1 VRFPRRVNEA
11 IITGYREIFKE
22 DRMRKLNL
30 RAFLLAFVVF
40 GLMSP
45 AYAGGAK
52 EEMPKKIKVV
62 SQMFYDPAQQ
72 QYIKEQILPQFAKE
86 TGIEVELQVVAN
98 PSELYKTLQA
108 QKETGKWTTDVLI
121 AHDSAAVTA
130 VKEYQAV
137 QAYEKMPSGTYINQ
151 FDDNFVQG
159 GKRYFVP
166 LQADVYLTIANRKAL
181 PYLARLGYDIN
192 KLTWAQMA
200 EWVNLIK
207 KETGSAKYVFPA
219 LAGKFATYEFNSVQ
233 LSYGA
238 PYVPVFNTP
247 AAIGAFKVIA
257 SMKDGI
263 LPSSPTI
270 DFPTA
275 ALVTED
281 AWITV
286 FHQAYANA
294 SFSQAPD
301 KFVVAPV
308 PIGGSGKRG
317 TIIGGH
323 GIGIVAGSSNKAA
336 SARFVEFFLRDDIL
350 YSVMRNTGPW
360 IPSKAEVTSKLKDDP
375 ADSIM
380 KMGLATLTGPTLID
394 RVRVAE
400 FQDWGQVKKLYEQV
414 IGDILAGHEMTQE
427 YLDGKQ
433 ADLEKLRK
441 K

>member
-1 VRFPRRVNEA
+1 MKKTYAKALMLGMA
-11 IITGYREIFKE
+11 ILATTGAAFAAGQKE
-22 DRMRKLNL
+22 K
-30 RAFLLAFVVF
+30 VPV
-40 GLMSP
+40 
-45 AYAGGAK
+45 
-52 EEMPKKIKVV
+52 KIRVV

-72 QYIKEQILPQFAKE
+72 QFIKEQILPKFTEE
-86 TGIEVELQVVAN
+86 TGIQVELQVVAN
-98 PSELYKTLQA
+98 ASELYKSLQV
-108 QKETGKWTTDVLI
+108 QQETGKWNTDVLI
-121 AHDSAAVTA
+121 AHDSTA
-130 VKEYQAV
+130 VPVVQQFKAV
-137 QAYEKMPSGTYINQ
+137 KPFEKAPAGTFITQ

-181 PYLARLGYDIN
+181 PYLQKLGYDIN
-192 KLTWAQMA
+192 SLTWEQLA
-200 EWVNLIK
+200 EWVRLIK
-207 KETGSAKYVFPA
+207 RETGSPKYVFPA
-219 LAGKFATYEFNSVQ
+219 LAGKFATYEYNSVQ

-238 PYVPVFNTP
+238 SYVPVFNAP
-247 AAIGAFKVIA
+247 EAASAFKVIA

-275 ALVTED
+275 SLVTEE

-323 GIGIVAGSSNKAA
+323 GIGIIAGTANMEAA
-336 SARFVEFFLRDDIL
+336 EKFVEFFLRDDIL
-350 YSVMRNTGPW
+350 YSVMKNTGPW
-360 IPSKAEVTSKLKDDP
+360 IPSKAEVTAKLKDDP
-375 ADSIM
+375 SDSIM
-380 KMGLATLTGPTLID
+380 RMGLATLTGPTLID

-400 FQDWGQVKKLYEQV
+400 FQDWGQVKKLYEQT
-414 IGDILAGHEMTQE
+414 INDTLAGREIDQA
-427 YLDGKQ
+427 YLDDKQ
-433 ADLEKLRK
+433 AELENLRK

>member
-1 VRFPRRVNEA
+1 MKHCRVK
-11 IITGYREIFKE
+11 T
-22 DRMRKLNL
+22 
-30 RAFLLAFVVF
+30 FLLALAVAGILNPVF
-40 GLMSP
+40 AVGE
-45 AYAGGAK
+45 K
-52 EEMPKKIKVV
+52 EAEATKLRIV

-72 QYIKEQILPQFAKE
+72 QFIKEQVLPKFTAE
-86 TGIEVELQVVAN
+86 TGIQVELQVVAN
-98 PSELYKTLQA
+98 ASELYKSLQA
-108 QKETGKWTTDVLI
+108 QKETGKWTTDILI
-121 AHDSAAVTA
+121 AHDSTAVPV
-130 VKEYQAV
+130 VKEYQAI
-137 QAYEKMPSGTYINQ
+137 QAYDKVPAGTYITQ

-192 KLTWAQMA
+192 NLTWEQLA

-207 KETGSAKYVFPA
+207 RETGSPKYVFPA

-233 LSYGA
+233 LSYGD
-238 PYVPVFNTP
+238 PYVPSFNTP
-247 AAIGAFKVIA
+247 ASAGAFRVIA

-275 ALVTED
+275 ALVTEE

-308 PIGGSGKRG
+308 PIGASGRRG

-323 GIGIVAGSSNKAA
+323 GIGVMANSANKAA
-336 SARFVEFFLRDDIL
+336 AAKFVEFFLRDDVL

-360 IPSKAEVTSKLKDDP
+360 IPSKAEVTSRLKDDP
-375 ADSIM
+375 SDSIM
-380 KMGLATLTGPTLID
+380 RMGLATLTGPTLVD

-400 FQDWGQVKKLYEQV
+400 FQDWGQVKRLYEIV
-414 IGDILAGHEMTQE
+414 IADILAGREMSQS
-427 YLDGKQ
+427 YLDQKQ
-433 ADLEKLRK
+433 AELEKLRIK
-441 K
+441 

>member
-1 VRFPRRVNEA
+1 M
-11 IITGYREIFKE
+11 TKS
-22 DRMRKLNL
+22 RKTLI
-30 RAFLLAFVVF
+30 AVFLVLIGLA
-40 GLMSP
+40 SP
-45 AYAGGAK
+45 FLAMAQGTQKG
-52 EEMPKKIKVV
+52 EKIKIV

-72 QYIKEQILPQFAKE
+72 QYIKEQILPKFTTE

-98 PSELYKTLQA
+98 ASELYKVLQA
-108 QKETGKWTTDVLI
+108 QQQTGKWSTDILI
-121 AHDSAAVTA
+121 AHDSTA
-130 VKEYQAV
+130 VPVVQEYHAV
-137 QAYEKMPSGTYINQ
+137 QPYAKVPAGTYITQ

-166 LQADVYLTIANRKAL
+166 LQADVYLTIVNKKAL
-181 PYLARLGYDIN
+181 PYLQKLGYDIN
-192 KLTWAQMA
+192 SLTWEQMA
-200 EWVNLIK
+200 EWVRLIK
-207 KETGSAKYVFPA
+207 KETGLPKYVFPA
-219 LAGKFATYEFNSVQ
+219 LAGKFATYEFNAVQ
-233 LSYGA
+233 LAYGDK
-238 PYVPVFNTP
+238 YVPAFNTS
-247 AAIGAFKVIA
+247 ASQAAFKVIA

-275 ALVTED
+275 SLATEE

-323 GIGIVAGSSNKAA
+323 GIGIVAGSTHKAA
-336 SARFVEFFLRDDIL
+336 AEKFVEFFLRDDIL
-350 YSVMRNTGPW
+350 YAVMKNTGPW
-360 IPSKAEVTSKLKDDP
+360 IPSKAEIISKLKSDP
-375 ADSIM
+375 SDQIM

-400 FQDWGQVKKLYEQV
+400 YQDWGQVKRLYEQV
-414 IGDILAGHEMTQE
+414 IGDILAGKDITKQ
-427 YLDGKQ
+427 YLDQKQ
-433 ADLEKLRK
+433 KELESLKVE
-441 K
+441 

>member
-1 VRFPRRVNEA
+1 MTKSRKTIIAVFLILIGLASRFFAMAQGTQKGE
-11 IITGYREIFKE
+11 
-22 DRMRKLNL
+22 
-30 RAFLLAFVVF
+30 
-40 GLMSP
+40 
-45 AYAGGAK
+45 
-52 EEMPKKIKVV
+52 KIKIV

-72 QYIKEQILPQFAKE
+72 QYIKEQILPKFTTE

-98 PSELYKTLQA
+98 ASELYKVLQA
-108 QKETGKWTTDVLI
+108 QQQTGKWSTDLLI
-121 AHDSAAVTA
+121 AHDSTA
-130 VKEYQAV
+130 VPVVQEYHAV
-137 QAYEKMPSGTYINQ
+137 QAYAKVPAGTYITQ

-166 LQADVYLTIANRKAL
+166 LQADVYLTIVNKKAL
-181 PYLARLGYDIN
+181 PYLQKLGYDIN
-192 KLTWAQMA
+192 SLTWEQLA
-200 EWVNLIK
+200 EWVRLIK
-207 KETGSAKYVFPA
+207 KETGLPKYVFPA
-219 LAGKFATYEFNSVQ
+219 LAGKFATYEFNAVQ
-233 LSYGA
+233 LAYGDK
-238 PYVPVFNTP
+238 YVPAFNTP
-247 AAIGAFKVIA
+247 AAQAAFKVIA

-275 ALVTED
+275 SLATEE

-323 GIGIVAGSSNKAA
+323 GIGIVAGSTHKAA
-336 SARFVEFFLRDDIL
+336 AEKFVEFFLRDDIL
-350 YSVMRNTGPW
+350 YAVMKNTGPW
-360 IPSKAEVTSKLKDDP
+360 IPSKAEIISKLKDDP
-375 ADSIM
+375 SDQIM

-400 FQDWGQVKKLYEQV
+400 YQDFGQVKALYEQL
-414 IGDILAGHEMTQE
+414 IGDILAGRDINKQ
-427 YLDGKQ
+427 YLDQKQ
-433 ADLEKLRK
+433 KDLESLKVE
-441 K
+441 

>member
-1 VRFPRRVNEA
+1 MTKSRKT
-11 IITGYREIFKE
+11 II
-22 DRMRKLNL
+22 
-30 RAFLLAFVVF
+30 AVFLILI
-40 GLMSP
+40 GLTSP
-45 AYAGGAK
+45 FLTMAQGTQKG
-52 EEMPKKIKVV
+52 EKIKIV

-72 QYIKEQILPQFAKE
+72 QYIKEQILPKFTAE

-98 PSELYKTLQA
+98 ASELYKVLQA
-108 QKETGKWTTDVLI
+108 QQQTGKWNTDILI
-121 AHDSAAVTA
+121 AHDSTA
-130 VKEYQAV
+130 VPAV
-137 QAYEKMPSGTYINQ
+137 QEYHAVQPYVKVPAGTYITQ

-166 LQADVYLTIANRKAL
+166 LQADVYLTIVNKKAL
-181 PYLARLGYDIN
+181 PYLQKLGYDIN
-192 KLTWAQMA
+192 SLTWEQLA
-200 EWVNLIK
+200 EWVRLIK
-207 KETGSAKYVFPA
+207 KETGLPKYVFPA
-219 LAGKFATYEFNSVQ
+219 LAGKFATYEFNAVQ
-233 LSYGA
+233 LAYGDK
-238 PYVPVFNTP
+238 YVPAFNTP
-247 AAIGAFKVIA
+247 ASQAAFKVIA

-275 ALVTED
+275 SLATEE

-323 GIGIVAGSSNKAA
+323 GIGIVAGSTHKAA
-336 SARFVEFFLRDDIL
+336 AEKFVEFFLRDDIL
-350 YSVMRNTGPW
+350 YAVMKNTGPW
-360 IPSKAEVTSKLKDDP
+360 IPSKAEIISKLKSDP
-375 ADSIM
+375 SDQIM

-400 FQDWGQVKKLYEQV
+400 YQDWGQVKRLYEQV
-414 IGDILAGHEMTQE
+414 IGDILAGKDITKQ
-427 YLDGKQ
+427 YLDQKQ
-433 ADLEKLRK
+433 KELESLKVE
-441 K
+441 

>member
-1 VRFPRRVNEA
+1 MKKSCVKVLFLASAVLGLLSPVFAMGEKEA
-11 IITGYREIFKE
+11 APT
-22 DRMRKLNL
+22 KL
-30 RAFLLAFVVF
+30 
-40 GLMSP
+40 
-45 AYAGGAK
+45 
-52 EEMPKKIKVV
+52 KIV

-72 QYIKEQILPQFAKE
+72 QYIKEQILPKFTAE
-86 TGIEVELQVVAN
+86 TGIDVELQVVAN
-98 PSELYKTLQA
+98 ASELYKTLQA
-108 QKETGKWTTDVLI
+108 QKETGKWTTDILI
-121 AHDSAAVTA
+121 AHDSTA
-130 VKEYQAV
+130 IPVVEEYQAV
-137 QAYEKMPSGTYINQ
+137 QAFDKAPSGTYITQ

-181 PYLARLGYDIN
+181 PYLAKLGYDIN
-192 KLTWAQMA
+192 NLTWTQLA

-207 KETGSAKYVFPA
+207 KETGSPKYVFPS

-233 LSYGA
+233 LSYGDS
-238 PYVPVFNTP
+238 YVPAFNTP
-247 AAIGAFKVIA
+247 ASLGAFKVIA
-257 SMKDGI
+257 SMRDGI

-275 ALVTED
+275 ALVTEE

-308 PIGGSGKRG
+308 PIGASGKRG

-323 GIGIVAGSSNKAA
+323 GIGIIAGSPNKAA
-336 SARFVEFFLRDDIL
+336 AAMFVEFFLRDDIL

-360 IPSKAEVTSKLKDDP
+360 IPSKAEVTSRLKDDP
-375 ADSIM
+375 SDSIM
-380 KMGLATLTGPTLID
+380 RMGLATLTGPTLID

-414 IGDILAGHEMTQE
+414 INDILTGQEITQG
-427 YLDGKQ
+427 YLDKKQ
-433 ADLEKLRK
+433 AELEALRK

>member
-1 VRFPRRVNEA
+1 M
-11 IITGYREIFKE
+11 TKS
-22 DRMRKLNL
+22 RKTLI
-30 RAFLLAFVVF
+30 AVFLILIGLA
-40 GLMSP
+40 SP
-45 AYAGGAK
+45 FLAMAQGSQKG
-52 EEMPKKIKVV
+52 EKIKIV

-72 QYIKEQILPQFAKE
+72 QYIKEQILPKFTAE

-98 PSELYKTLQA
+98 ASELYKVLQA
-108 QKETGKWTTDVLI
+108 QQQTGKWSTDILI
-121 AHDSAAVTA
+121 AHDSTA
-130 VKEYQAV
+130 VPVVQEYHAV
-137 QAYEKMPSGTYINQ
+137 QPYAKVPAGTYITQ

-166 LQADVYLTIANRKAL
+166 LQADVYLTIVNKKAL
-181 PYLARLGYDIN
+181 PYLQKLGYDIN
-192 KLTWAQMA
+192 SLTWEQLA
-200 EWVNLIK
+200 EWVRLIK
-207 KETGSAKYVFPA
+207 KETGLPKYVFPA
-219 LAGKFATYEFNSVQ
+219 LAGKFAAYEFNAVQ
-233 LSYGA
+233 LAYGDK
-238 PYVPVFNTP
+238 YVPAFNTP
-247 AAIGAFKVIA
+247 ASQAAFKVIA

-275 ALVTED
+275 SLATEE

-323 GIGIVAGSSNKAA
+323 GIGIVAGSTHKAA
-336 SARFVEFFLRDDIL
+336 AEKFVEFFLRDDIL
-350 YSVMRNTGPW
+350 YAVMKNTGPW
-360 IPSKAEVTSKLKDDP
+360 IPSKAEIISKLKSDP
-375 ADSIM
+375 SDQIM

-400 FQDWGQVKKLYEQV
+400 YQDWGQVKRLYEQV
-414 IGDILAGHEMTQE
+414 IGDILAGKDITNQ
-427 YLDGKQ
+427 YLDQKQ
-433 ADLEKLRK
+433 KELESLKVE
-441 K
+441 

>member
-1 VRFPRRVNEA
+1 MKRNQAWTARVA
-11 IITGYREIFKE
+11 LGSLVTLALASPLFATGASDQGPE
-22 DRMRKLNL
+22 
-30 RAFLLAFVVF
+30 
-40 GLMSP
+40 
-45 AYAGGAK
+45 
-52 EEMPKKIKVV
+52 KIKIV

-72 QYIKEQILPQFAKE
+72 QYIKEQILPKFTAE
-86 TGIEVELQVVAN
+86 TGIQVELQVVAN
-98 PSELYKTLQA
+98 ASELYKTLQA
-108 QKETGKWTTDVLI
+108 QKETGKWTTDLLI
-121 AHDSAAVTA
+121 AHDSTA
-130 VKEYQAV
+130 VPVVQQFGAV
-137 QAYEKMPSGTYINQ
+137 QPFEKEPSGTYITQ

-181 PYLARLGYDIN
+181 PYLEKLGYDIN
-192 KLTWAQMA
+192 DLTWDQMA
-200 EWVNLIK
+200 QWVNLIK
-207 KETGSAKYVFPA
+207 KETGSPKYVFPA

-238 PYVPVFNTP
+238 TYVPVFNSP
-247 AAIGAFKVIA
+247 EAAGAFKVIA

-275 ALVTED
+275 SLVTEE
-281 AWITV
+281 AWICV

-308 PIGGSGKRG
+308 PKGGAGKRG

-323 GIGIVAGSSNKAA
+323 GIGIVAGSTHKAA
-336 SARFVEFFLRDDIL
+336 AQKFVDFFLRDDIL
-350 YSVMRNTGPW
+350 YSVMKNTGPW
-360 IPSKAEVTSKLKDDP
+360 IPSKAEVTSQLKSDP
-375 ADSIM
+375 SDSIM

-400 FQDWGQVKKLYEQV
+400 FQDWGQVKKLYEEV
-414 IGDILAGHEMTQE
+414 FADILSGKEMTQA
-427 YLDGKQ
+427 YLDEKQ
-433 ADLEKLRK
+433 AALEKLRK
-441 K
+441 

>member
-1 VRFPRRVNEA
+1 M
-11 IITGYREIFKE
+11 TKS
-22 DRMRKLNL
+22 RKTLI
-30 RAFLLAFVVF
+30 VVF
-40 GLMSP
+40 LVLIGLASP
-45 AYAGGAK
+45 FLAMAQGTQKG
-52 EEMPKKIKVV
+52 EKIKIV

-72 QYIKEQILPQFAKE
+72 QYIKEQILPKFTAE

-98 PSELYKTLQA
+98 ASELYKVLQA
-108 QKETGKWTTDVLI
+108 QQQTGKWSTDILI
-121 AHDSAAVTA
+121 AHASTA
-130 VKEYQAV
+130 VPVVQEYHAV
-137 QAYEKMPSGTYINQ
+137 QPYTKVPTGTYITQ

-166 LQADVYLTIANRKAL
+166 LQADVYLTIVNKKAL
-181 PYLARLGYDIN
+181 PYLQKLGYDIN
-192 KLTWAQMA
+192 NLTWEQLA
-200 EWVNLIK
+200 EWVRLIK
-207 KETGSAKYVFPA
+207 KETGLPKYVFPA
-219 LAGKFATYEFNSVQ
+219 LAGKFATYEFNAVQ
-233 LSYGA
+233 LSYGDT
-238 PYVPVFNTP
+238 YVPAFNTP
-247 AAIGAFKVIA
+247 ASQAAFKVIA

-275 ALVTED
+275 SLATEE

-323 GIGIVAGSSNKAA
+323 GIGIVAGSTHKAA
-336 SARFVEFFLRDDIL
+336 AEKFVEFFLRDDVL
-350 YSVMRNTGPW
+350 YAVMKNTGPW
-360 IPSKAEVTSKLKDDP
+360 IPSKAEIISKLKSDP
-375 ADSIM
+375 SDQIM

-400 FQDWGQVKKLYEQV
+400 YQDWGQVKRLYEQV
-414 IGDILAGHEMTQE
+414 IGDILAGKDINKQ
-427 YLDGKQ
+427 YLDQKQ
-433 ADLEKLRK
+433 KELESLKVE
-441 K
+441 

>member
-1 VRFPRRVNEA
+1 MVKSGSR
-11 IITGYREIFKE
+11 
-22 DRMRKLNL
+22 
-30 RAFLLAFVVF
+30 FLLLALLAMVMLNPVF
-40 GLMSP
+40 ATGT
-45 AYAGGAK
+45 K
-52 EEMPKKIKVV
+52 EAAPQKIKIV
-62 SQMFYDPAQQ
+62 SQMFYDPVQQ
-72 QYIKEQILPQFAKE
+72 QYIKEQILPRFKAE

-98 PSELYKTLQA
+98 ASELYKLLQV
-108 QKETGKWTTDVLI
+108 QKETGNWTTDILI
-121 AHDSAAVTA
+121 AHDSTA
-130 VKEYQAV
+130 VPAVQQYQAV
-137 QAYEKMPSGTYINQ
+137 QAYDKVPSGTYITQ

-181 PYLARLGYDIN
+181 PYLEKLGYDIN

-200 EWVNLIK
+200 DWVNLIK
-207 KETGSAKYVFPA
+207 KETGSARYVFPA

-233 LSYGA
+233 LSYGDA
-238 PYVPVFNTP
+238 YVPAFNTP
-247 AAIGAFKVIA
+247 ASIAAFKAIA

-275 ALVTED
+275 ALVTEE

-323 GIGIVAGSSNKAA
+323 GIGIVAGSANKAA
-336 SARFVEFFLRDDIL
+336 AAKFVEFFLSDDIL
-350 YSVMRNTGPW
+350 YAVMKNTGPW
-360 IPSKAEVTSKLKDDP
+360 IPSKAEVTSRLKDDP

-380 KMGLATLTGPTLID
+380 RMGLATLTGPTLID

-414 IGDILAGHEMTQE
+414 IGDILSGQAITQP
-427 YLDGKQ
+427 YLDQKQ
-433 ADLEKLRK
+433 AELEKLRIK
-441 K
+441 